1 MLARVRTELNLT
13 QEAAAAAAGVDVR
26 TYRRYES
33 GAVNEAAEGFVVR
46 NASRRRLLGALS
58 RELGIAESELV
69 IAAEATVQ
77 EAAFEGWRPCH
88 AHAAAGAPLRRPR
101 GGAGAAAGAG
111 ARGDRGGGDRRGGQD
126 GAGGAVRGGPGRGTA
141 RGRAAGVELL

>member
-1 MLARVRTELNLT
+1 MLRFHHELLARARTELNLT
-13 QEAAAAAAGVDVR
+13 QEAAAAAVGVDVR

-69 IAAEATVQ
+69 VEEGAKVQVAA
-77 EAAFEGWRPCH
+77 P
-88 AHAAAGAPLRRPR
+88 
-101 GGAGAAAGAG
+101 
-111 ARGDRGGGDRRGGQD
+111 
-126 GAGGAVRGGPGRGTA
+126 GAGGRATRIRCRERATSSVARRRWRCCGR
-141 RGRAAGVELL
+141 RRAG